1 MENYNMEKMWKTF
14 FHMWKTVL
22 WKNCEKLSICGKRIW
37 KSGKY
42 VENYVKGKNAQK
54 NMLFL
59 CKR

>member
-1 MENYNMEKMWKTF
+1 MENYNVEKMWKTF

-22 WKNCEKLSICGKRIW
+22 WKKCGKVSTCGKRMW

-42 VENYVKGKNAQK
+42 VENYAKEKMHKKHAH
-54 NMLFL
+54 FL